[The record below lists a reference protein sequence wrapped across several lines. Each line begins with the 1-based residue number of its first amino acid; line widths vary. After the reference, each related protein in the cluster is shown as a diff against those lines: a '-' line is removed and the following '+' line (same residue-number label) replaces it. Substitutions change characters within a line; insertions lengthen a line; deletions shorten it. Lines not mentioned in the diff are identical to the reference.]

1 MSPFFSGL
9 GGERNRPLPSPPPAS
24 AEGGWEETPRRL
36 RGRRGRGFPPR
47 SHKGGE
53 LPRDTPA
60 RDRGVGDC
68 RQALLGDIVE
78 DVQDAQ
84 TPPAGELIVDKV
96 DGPARVR
103 LGLDQDWGLRAGRSL
118 AAAPPAHAQALLTIK
133 ALGLLAIERFALAPQ
148 QDVKASI
155 AEAPALGREFP
166 QPET

>member
-84 TPPAGELIVDKV
+84 APPAGELVLDEPKAGAKRPIHLTSVRSAW
-96 DGPARVR
+96 PR
-103 LGLDQDWGLRAGRSL
+103 LGSVLACRSPACGRAAGARSG
-118 AAAPPAHAQALLTIK
+118 PPHDKGA
-133 ALGLLAIERFALAPQ
+133 G
-148 QDVKASI
+148 SSC
-155 AEAPALGREFP
+155 G
-166 QPET
+166 